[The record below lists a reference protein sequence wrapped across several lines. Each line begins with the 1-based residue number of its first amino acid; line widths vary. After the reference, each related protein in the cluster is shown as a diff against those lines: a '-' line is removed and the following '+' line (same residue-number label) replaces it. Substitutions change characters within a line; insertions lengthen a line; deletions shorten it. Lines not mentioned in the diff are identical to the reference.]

1 MTSKYLKNLLQ
12 QYKHSIPSVALT
24 PVVSVVPVLWS
35 RVGNTEEV
43 IDTAAEAEAE
53 MEEEKKLD
61 SISVKVVGQVK
72 KRRDEGLFFAKLFS
86 LSLLCAI

>member
-1 MTSKYLKNLLQ
+1 M
-12 QYKHSIPSVALT
+12 ALT

-72 KRRDEGLFFAKLFS
+72 KRRDEGLFLQNCFPFHYCVLFRIPVKFCS
-86 LSLLCAI
+86 VSREIPP